1 MKSSEQISRCRQG
14 LGEDLG
20 ELQSAIDQ
28 IQRSSFLVRASLY
41 WRERQCGKEGCRCRQ
56 GKLHRSR
63 AISVR
68 RDGQSRVISLRG
80 IDLLKVSAG
89 IEHYHR
95 FREKSLEIKRL
106 RERRETNTSIN
117 FPDWSDCVVPIS
129 MERVPFDVHFFQLR
143 V

>member
-20 ELQSAIDQ
+20 ELQRAIDQ

-89 IEHYHR
+89 IEHYQR

-106 RERRETNTSIN
+106 MSEIRKHVSLLGKLQEVDLEGFRR
-117 FPDWSDCVVPIS
+117 
-129 MERVPFDVHFFQLR
+129 
-143 V
+143 